1 MIDIPMKTSAPL
13 NKDTIQAISQGR
25 IRPALSAQTVGTLNT
40 QTVNPSGAS
49 TPTGGQTY
57 SHTTQ
62 HQVSYSSTPRPAA
75 QRTSAP
81 PVRPVIPVAHPVPT
95 LLHPIQKGQKV
106 PLKPDGAPSR
116 IRACFGWTALNGECD
131 VDVSAFLLNASGKVI
146 GESWFVFYGQ
156 TESPDGSTLFTK
168 VNGADLELI
177 SVDFSKLNPEVSR
190 IVFVLTI
197 NEALE
202 KHLNFSML
210 KDAYVRIIEN
220 STNAE
225 LVSFKMN
232 EYYSNVTSM
241 MIGELYLHK
250 GIWKFNA
257 VGNGVA
263 RDLAGL
269 CELYGVETN

>member
-1 MIDIPMKTSAPL
+1 M
-13 NKDTIQAISQGR
+13 
-25 IRPALSAQTVGTLNT
+25 
-40 QTVNPSGAS
+40 
-49 TPTGGQTY
+49 
-57 SHTTQ
+57 
-62 HQVSYSSTPRPAA
+62 
-75 QRTSAP
+75 
-81 PVRPVIPVAHPVPT
+81 
-95 LLHPIQKGQKV
+95 
-106 PLKPDGAPSR
+106 
-116 IRACFGWTALNGECD
+116 
-131 VDVSAFLLNASGKVI
+131 DVSAFLLNTSGKVI

-168 VNGADLELI
+168 VNGTDLELI
-177 SVDFSKLNPEVSR
+177 SVDFSRLDPEVSR

-197 NEALE
+197 NEALK

-225 LVSFKMN
+225 LVSFKMS